1 MNFLGINLR
10 VHDANISLSI
20 DNKIKYLK
28 IEREFQLKH
37 AGCIN
42 LYFIEYILNKWNIS
56 PDKINAIAY
65 TGDMNIPFLT
75 TNSWNNS
82 NEVVEE
88 LKPKNYY
95 LEKFKCPFFKIDHHY
110 AHVLSKWPVVN
121 RTDIDMVCDAMGDF
135 EDTYSVFKNENII
148 KKIEREEASSF
159 GICLNNM
166 ASSLEVTGQW
176 QDLAGKLMG
185 LKSYGKIDHDY
196 INNFKNDIR
205 ELDRLYNVR
214 TYYRTKTNL
223 EKNELNRLAS
233 CHFKSE
239 QMILNH
245 FKTFC
250 KTDDIISYSGG
261 VAQNAVLKSLLKKNF
276 KNLHVLPHSPD
287 DGLSLG
293 LIEFLRK
300 HYKQPNFDN
309 SNFPFWQDDI
319 APTTNP
325 SDKTIKQV
333 SEFLAQGKIIAWYQ
347 GHGELG
353 PRALG
358 NRSILINPLI
368 KDAKQIL
375 NNRVKKREWF
385 RPFGASILEEHTNKY
400 FNFNDKSEYMLY
412 VADVL
417 DKDKFSSITHAD
429 GTCRIQTVNKN
440 NNYFNQLLYE
450 FNKLTGIPMLINTSL
465 NVNGKPIASK
475 PIDALELFENS
486 DIDYLIIGNE
496 IYKKP
501 VFHT

>member
-1 MNFLGINLR
+1 MNLLGINLR
-10 VHDANISLSI
+10 MHDANISLSI
-20 DNKIKYLK
+20 NDKVKYLK

-37 AGCIN
+37 AGCVN
-42 LYFIEYILNKWNIS
+42 LYFIEHILNKWNIK
-56 PDKINAIAY
+56 PDQIDAVAY

-82 NEVVEE
+82 NEIIEE

-110 AHVLSKWPVVN
+110 AHALSKWPVVN
-121 RTDIDMVCDAMGDF
+121 KTDVDMVCDAMGDF
-135 EDTYSVFKNENII
+135 EDTYSVFKNESVV

-185 LKSYGKIDHDY
+185 LKAYGKIDYDY
-196 INNFKNDIR
+196 INNFNDDVTQ
-205 ELDRLYNVR
+205 LDKLYNRR

-245 FKTFC
+245 FRSFC
-250 KTDDIISYSGG
+250 KQDDIISYSGG
-261 VAQNAVLKSLLKKNF
+261 VAQNAVLNSLLKKHF
-276 KNLHVLPHSPD
+276 KNLKVLPHSPD

-300 HYKQPNFDN
+300 HYKQPTFDK

-325 SDKTIKQV
+325 TDKTIKKI

-358 NRSILINPLI
+358 NRSILMNPLI
-368 KDAKQIL
+368 KDARQIL
-375 NNRVKKREWF
+375 NDKVKKREWF
-385 RPFGASILEEHTNKY
+385 RPFGASILEEYTNKY

-417 DKDKFSSITHAD
+417 DKDKFSSITHID
-429 GTCRIQTVNKN
+429 GTCRIQTVNQN

-465 NVNGKPIASK
+465 NVNGRPIASR
-475 PIDALELFENS
+475 PIDALELFDS
-486 DIDYLIIGNE
+486 SAIDYLVIGDE
-496 IYKKP
+496 IYKK
-501 VFHT
+501 